1 MACGLFFGE
10 QGPVVAERID
20 VEELE
25 GGPHRV
31 EGPLGDAQVIADVE
45 DVVLDLPLAELIGRD
60 HVVGGQLANSPQI
73 LAPGPFHQP
82 GELQVT
88 DHPLSEFGHGDTLSC
103 VGTKS
108 SGHSGRKLE
117 GIKRSLRKVQTPA
130 RRTDSER
137 SPIPRRSRFVQAKIL
152 TQGHDFKRVSVG
164 FDFAEQTQ
172 RRRTGRNSDRGH
184 AADPSPVGHVPT

>member
-88 DHPLSEFGHGDTLSC
+88 DHPLSEFGHGDTLWC
-103 VGTKS
+103 AGTKS

-117 GIKRSLRKVQTPA
+117 GIKQSLRKVQTSA
-130 RRTDSER
+130 RGTDSER
-137 SPIPRRSRFVQAKIL
+137 SPIPRRSRFVQAIERCPGATGGMASPASL
-152 TQGHDFKRVSVG
+152 TSDVRAGNDPNTVVLES
-164 FDFAEQTQ
+164 FAT
-172 RRRTGRNSDRGH
+172 RHPGL
-184 AADPSPVGHVPT
+184 AACHP